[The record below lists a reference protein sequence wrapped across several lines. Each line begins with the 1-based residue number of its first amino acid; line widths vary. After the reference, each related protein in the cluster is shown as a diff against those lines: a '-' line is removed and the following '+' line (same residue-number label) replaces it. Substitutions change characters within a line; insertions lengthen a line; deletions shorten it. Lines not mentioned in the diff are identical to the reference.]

1 MRARTSGALLAA
13 TLALGCGGLR
23 PPVQNS
29 GPSVSHDGVQV
40 AVTRQGCT
48 ETVEPD
54 QPGNDLVEAI
64 LEVRVRNAAAA
75 PPLTVRRD
83 GFRLLTPDG
92 HALETVT
99 FHAADPLVVEG
110 GADRTF
116 ELRFMTRGSLACAR
130 AMTLEARSCLT
141 VGDRPVAI
149 GGVRIVP
156 WQSL

>member
-1 MRARTSGALLAA
+1 MYTRRFEALLAA

-29 GPSVSHDGVQV
+29 GPAVSREGVQV
-40 AVTRQGCT
+40 AVTRQGCS

-64 LEVRVRNAAAA
+64 LEVRVRSAAAA
-75 PPLTVRRD
+75 PVTVRRD

-116 ELRFMTRGSLACAR
+116 ELRFMTHGSLACAR
-130 AMTLEARSCLT
+130 EMTREARACLT
-141 VGDRPVAI
+141 VGDRPVDI

-156 WQSL
+156 RQAL